1 MLDDNKHD
9 TRVPVNLTDREFHD
23 ANVQA
28 MALDKKPAEFVRYVL
43 RLFMYGTVSATTAN
57 SKENSSAD

>member
-1 MLDDNKHD
+1 MLDDNKHE

-43 RLFMYGTVSATTAN
+43 RLFMYGTVAADKAEYN
-57 SKENSSAD
+57 KSSRSD